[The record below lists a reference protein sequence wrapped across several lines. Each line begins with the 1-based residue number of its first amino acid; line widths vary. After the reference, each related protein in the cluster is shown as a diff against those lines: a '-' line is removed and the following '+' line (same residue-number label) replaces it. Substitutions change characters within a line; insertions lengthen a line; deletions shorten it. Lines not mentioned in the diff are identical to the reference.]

1 MRGKNLIRKQDLSN
15 KEKLWLEKIFYTIQ
29 GEGPYSGYPSI
40 FIRLS
45 GCNLKC
51 DFCDTSFE
59 DFNHHFS
66 IDEIINN
73 LNNLGNTKTKLVVIT
88 GGEPFRQNISNLVD
102 KLLALKY
109 TVQIET
115 NGTFFI
121 PLSFSSQLV
130 IVCSPKT
137 ASVHKELL
145 PYINYF
151 KYVLDA
157 NFVDPIDGLPNYNS
171 QNMQTQAKI
180 ARPNHNFDKD
190 KIYVLPMDVLDEDK
204 NKLNLQACVKTC
216 LDFGY
221 KLSLQMHKYAGIE

>member
-1 MRGKNLIRKQDLSN
+1 MRGKNLIRNQDLGNS
-15 KEKLWLEKIFYTIQ
+15 EKLWLEKIFYTIQ
-29 GEGPYSGYPSI
+29 GEGPYNGYPSI

-66 IDEIINN
+66 INEIINH
-73 LNNLGNTKTKLVVIT
+73 LGNLGNTKTKLIVIT

-102 KLLALKY
+102 KLLALEY

-115 NGTFFI
+115 NGTLFI
-121 PLSFSSQLV
+121 PLSFSKKLV

-137 ASVHKELL
+137 ANLNKELL
-145 PYINYF
+145 PYINYY

-157 NFVDPIDGLPNYNS
+157 NFIDPIDGLPNYNS
-171 QNMQTQAKI
+171 QNMQIQANI
-180 ARPNHNFDKD
+180 ARPNHDFDKG
-190 KIYVLPMDVLDEDK
+190 KIYVLPMDVLDENK

>member
-1 MRGKNLIRKQDLSN
+1 MRGKNLIRNQDLGNS
-15 KEKLWLEKIFYTIQ
+15 EKLWLEKIFYTIQ
-29 GEGPYSGYPSI
+29 GEGPYNGHPSI

-66 IDEIINN
+66 INEIINH
-73 LNNLGNTKTKLVVIT
+73 LGNLGNTKTKLIVIT

-102 KLLALKY
+102 KLLALEY

-115 NGTFFI
+115 NGTLFI
-121 PLSFSSQLV
+121 PLSFSKKLV

-137 ASVHKELL
+137 ANLNKELL
-145 PYINYF
+145 PYINYY

-157 NFVDPIDGLPNYNS
+157 NFIDPIDGLPNYNS
-171 QNMQTQAKI
+171 QNMQIQANI
-180 ARPNHNFDKD
+180 ARPNHDFDKG
-190 KIYVLPMDVLDEDK
+190 KIYVLPMDVLDENK

>member
-1 MRGKNLIRKQDLSN
+1 MRGKNLIRNQDLGNS
-15 KEKLWLEKIFYTIQ
+15 EKLWLEKIFYTIQ
-29 GEGPYSGYPSI
+29 GEGPYNGHPSI

-66 IDEIINN
+66 INEIINH
-73 LNNLGNTKTKLVVIT
+73 LGNLGNTKTKLIVIT

-102 KLLALKY
+102 KLLALEY

-115 NGTFFI
+115 NGTLFI
-121 PLSFSSQLV
+121 PLSFRKKLV

-137 ASVHKELL
+137 ANLNKELL
-145 PYINYF
+145 PYINYY

-157 NFVDPIDGLPNYNS
+157 NFIDPIDGLPNYNS
-171 QNMQTQAKI
+171 QNMQIQANI
-180 ARPNHNFDKD
+180 ARPNHDFDKG
-190 KIYVLPMDVLDEDK
+190 KIYVLPMDVLDENK